1 MKKDKNK
8 ILKYRVTYLEMI
20 KHPGYS
26 YPNCPIKFTNI
37 IKSNNVPY
45 WYFISLYKSV
55 GEEYEWTDMLKK
67 KKEIT
72 ENFLNNKNVY
82 FYSLISS
89 GVPIGFF
96 ILDYRKKEICD
107 ISYIGLTKGNLGKGL
122 GKYLFKTAFLMAW
135 DTNYINK
142 LTVNTCTLDHKAA
155 LPLYQKLGFEPV
167 RFEDKKKMKTF
178 FN

>member
-1 MKKDKNK
+1 MKEDKNK
-8 ILKYRVTYLEMI
+8 FLKYRVTYLEM
-20 KHPGYS
+20 KKRPSYT

-37 IKSNNVPY
+37 TKSKDIPY

-55 GEEYEWTDMLKK
+55 GEEYEWTDMLKQ
-67 KKEIT
+67 
-72 ENFLNNKNVY
+72 
-82 FYSLISS
+82 
-89 GVPIGFF
+89 
-96 ILDYRKKEICD
+96 KKEICD

-122 GKYLFKTAFLMAW
+122 GKYLFKTAFLMGW

>member
-1 MKKDKNK
+1 MKEDKNK
-8 ILKYRVTYLEMI
+8 FIKYRVTYLEM
-20 KHPGYS
+20 KKRPSYT

-37 IKSNNVPY
+37 TKSKDIPY

-55 GEEYEWTDMLKK
+55 GEEYEWTDMLKQK
-67 KKEIT
+67 KAVT
-72 ENFLNNKNVY
+72 EKFLNDKNVY
-82 FYSLISS
+82 FYSLVSS
-89 GVPIGFF
+89 GVPVGFF

-122 GKYLFKTAFLMAW
+122 GKYLFKTAFLMGW

-155 LPLYQKLGFEPV
+155 LPLYQKLGFEPI
-167 RFEDKKKMKTF
+167 RFEDKKRRRTF

>member
-1 MKKDKNK
+1 MKEDKNK

-55 GEEYEWTDMLKK
+55 GEEYEWTDMLKQ

-72 ENFLNNKNVY
+72 ENFLNNKNAV
-82 FYSLISS
+82 
-89 GVPIGFF
+89 
-96 ILDYRKKEICD
+96 
-107 ISYIGLTKGNLGKGL
+107 SYTHLTLP
-122 GKYLFKTAFLMAW
+122 T
-135 DTNYINK
+135 
-142 LTVNTCTLDHKAA
+142 KA
-155 LPLYQKLGFEPV
+155 
-167 RFEDKKKMKTF
+167 
-178 FN
+178 

>member
-1 MKKDKNK
+1 
-8 ILKYRVTYLEMI
+8 
-20 KHPGYS
+20 
-26 YPNCPIKFTNI
+26 
-37 IKSNNVPY
+37 
-45 WYFISLYKSV
+45 
-55 GEEYEWTDMLKK
+55 MLKQ

-122 GKYLFKTAFLMAW
+122 GKYLFKTAFLMGW

-178 FN
+178 LIK